1 MALIDYERIAE
12 ETWTRLAL
20 ACDDPT
26 RPMRTVVLAS
36 VNVRHAPDAR
46 LMILRGVDR
55 QRSRLWFYTDIRSAK
70 LEQLRAQP
78 AVTVVAWDPADCIQ
92 LRFNGTATIQTN
104 GEHIDDHW
112 RQASMGLQVLLAS
125 PDDPGRPLTRPDP
138 RLVGMKHSLDA
149 GEEKAARARFAVI
162 EIALSSAEWLQIS
175 GDEQRRA
182 IMHGANG
189 WAVQPLAP

>member
-1 MALIDYERIAE
+1 MPLIDYERIGE

-26 RPMRTVVLAS
+26 QPMRTVVLAS
-36 VNVRHAPDAR
+36 VNDRGAPDAR
-46 LMILRGVDR
+46 LMILRGADR
-55 QRSRLWFYTDIRSAK
+55 QSGRLWFYTDVRSAK

-78 AVTVVAWDPADCIQ
+78 TVTVVAWDPTPCVQ
-92 LRFNGTATIQTN
+92 LRFNGTATVRTT
-104 GEHIDDHW
+104 GENTDDHW
-112 RQASMGLQVLLAS
+112 RQASMGLLVLLSS
-125 PDDPGRPLTRPDP
+125 PDEPGRPLTRPDP

-149 GEEKAARARFAVI
+149 GDLKTARDRFAVI
-162 EIALSSAEWLQIS
+162 EVAIFSAEWLQIS
-175 GDEQRRA
+175 GNEQRRA